1 VSINWDWKTAPRA
14 AWFLLRLRVQSAVDR
29 QFNRDKREDSVLDYV
44 RKNAEEGSAAAVL
57 GAMDE
62 FASKK
67 RWLMNIGPE
76 KGKILTTALAE
87 AKATNVLELGAY
99 CGYSAVLIGQYL
111 QSLNDPGGRLVSI
124 EKNARYAKVTREMVA
139 HAGLSEVVE
148 VRTGTLATEIEA
160 LRGPFDLVLLDH
172 WKEEYLAD
180 LQRLE
185 SSELLRIGSTVVAD
199 NIGFFAVPEYL
210 NYVREGG
217 HYRSRF
223 FESSVEYNE
232 KLKDGVEVSVYTG

>member
-1 VSINWDWKTAPRA
+1 MSINWDWKTAPRA
-14 AWFLLRLRVQSAVDR
+14 AWFLLRLKVQSAMDR
-29 QFNRDKREDSVLDYV
+29 QFNRDKREDSVLNYV
-44 RKNAEEGSAAAVL
+44 RKQAESGNAAAVL
-57 GAMDE
+57 SAMDE
-62 FASKK
+62 FARKE

-76 KGKILTTALAE
+76 KGKILTDALAE
-87 AKATNVLELGAY
+87 AEAKKVLELGAY

-111 QSLNDPGGRLVSI
+111 QGRGGRLISI
-124 EKNARYAKVTREMVA
+124 EKNARYARVARQMVA

-148 VRTGTLATEIEA
+148 VRNGILATEIER
-160 LRGPFDLVLLDH
+160 LRGPFDVVLLDH

-180 LQRLE
+180 LKRLE
-185 SSELLRIGSTVVAD
+185 SSDLLRVGSTVVAD